1 MIRKIFQFYWNGFK
15 EMPSWGRKLWVIIFI
30 KLFVFFV
37 ILKLFFFPDVL
48 KKQFKTDEE
57 RANHVLRELTT
68 HKK

>member
-1 MIRKIFQFYWNGFK
+1 MIRKILQFYWNGFK
-15 EMPSWGRKLWVIIFI
+15 EMPSWGRKLWIIILI

-37 ILKLFFFPDVL
+37 ILKLLFFPDVL
-48 KKQFKTDEE
+48 KKQYKTDEE

>member
-15 EMPSWGRKLWVIIFI
+15 EMPSWGRKLWIIIFI

-37 ILKLFFFPDVL
+37 ILKLLFFPDVL